1 MKLVLHYNTSKYS
14 IISSSSVYNILKRNL
29 TLNLTSYKIPLA
41 QLLKHTDIVD
51 VCPSIFFHVVNF
63 EFTEWQ

>member
-1 MKLVLHYNTSKYS
+1 MKLVLHYKTSKYS

-29 TLNLTSYKIPLA
+29 TLTSYKIRLVP
-41 QLLKHTDIVD
+41 LLKDIDIVD

-63 EFTEWQ
+63 EFTGWQ